1 MTEGLE
7 RKSRWGAI
15 LACAVITLLA
25 TTAGLA
31 ADPASDTTE
40 QSAALAQRAAAWLD
54 GLDEGQRRTARY
66 DFEDDE
72 RFDLRLAP
80 ILLEGL
86 RRDRLSEEQ
95 WTGLLSVL
103 GAVLSPEGLA
113 KVETIMSLEREVRL
127 RDQES
132 LLFGWFGRFVHG
144 EQRYYTAIFGEPGMD
159 SPWGLRFD
167 GHHISLNWT
176 SVPPGALSVTPI
188 FLGAEPREVSA
199 GWEREGLRALAE
211 EEDRARA
218 LWNALDTPQQ
228 LRASLPL
235 EIASGPAGGSRPL
248 FIGEGERI
256 SPADPVGLA
265 RDDMTAEQAALLDD
279 LIEVYLGNFSAPIAA
294 GRREAIDA
302 AGRGAVRYAQAGD
315 GTPGEPAYYRVQGP
329 TFLIEYDDTVLEAD
343 HLHTVWREF
352 DGDFGRDLLA
362 EHHARHHV
370 PALALARD

>member
-1 MTEGLE
+1 MSKRLE
-7 RKSRWGAI
+7 RRSRWDAI
-15 LACAVITLLA
+15 PACAAIALLIA
-25 TTAGLA
+25 TADLA
-31 ADPASDTTE
+31 ADPASDTAE
-40 QSAALAQRAAAWLD
+40 RSATLSASAAAWLD
-54 GLDEGQRRTARY
+54 SLDEGQRRSAWY
-66 DFEDDE
+66 EFDDDE

-80 ILLEGL
+80 MGLEGL
-86 RRDRLSEEQ
+86 RLDGMSEEQ
-95 WTGLLSVL
+95 WAGLRTIL
-103 GAVLSPEGLA
+103 GSALSPEGLA

-144 EQRYYTAIFGEPGMD
+144 EKRYYTAIFGEPGVD
-159 SPWGLRFD
+159 SSWGLRFD

-188 FLGAEPREVSA
+188 FLGAEPREVPA

-218 LWNALDTPQQ
+218 LWNALDIPQQ

-235 EIASGPAGGSRPL
+235 ELASGPAGGTRRL

-256 SPADPVGLA
+256 SPADPAGLA
-265 RDDMTAEQAALLDD
+265 RDDMTAEQAVLLDD
-279 LIEVYLGNFSAPIAA
+279 LIEVYLGNFAAPIAA

-302 AGRGAVRYAQAGD
+302 AGRGAIRYAQAGD
-315 GTPGEPAYYRVQGP
+315 GRPREPAYYRVQGP
-329 TFLIEYDDTVLEAD
+329 TFLIEYDDTVPEAD
-343 HLHTVWREF
+343 HLHTIWREF

-362 EHHARHHV
+362 EHHARHHA
-370 PALALARD
+370 PPP